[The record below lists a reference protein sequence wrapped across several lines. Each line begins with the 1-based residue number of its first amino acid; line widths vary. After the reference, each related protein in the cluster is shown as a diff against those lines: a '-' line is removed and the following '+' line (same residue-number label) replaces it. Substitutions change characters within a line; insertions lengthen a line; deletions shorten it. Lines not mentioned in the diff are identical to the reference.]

1 MPPNTSKHT
10 WKALSGC
17 GMQHK
22 NILDFQ
28 LCTSG
33 FQHLQLV
40 ATSGQG
46 QEIQNQALQS
56 QAWYRVLSE
65 LEVVKLQ
72 GVVAWYMCLGIEK
85 GSREERQSH
94 QGHLTRVRPEKQMQ
108 WW

>member
-1 MPPNTSKHT
+1 
-10 WKALSGC
+10 
-17 GMQHK
+17 MQHK

-46 QEIQNQALQS
+46 QEIQNQVLHS

-72 GVVAWYMCLGIEK
+72 GDVAWHTCLGIEK

-108 WW
+108 W